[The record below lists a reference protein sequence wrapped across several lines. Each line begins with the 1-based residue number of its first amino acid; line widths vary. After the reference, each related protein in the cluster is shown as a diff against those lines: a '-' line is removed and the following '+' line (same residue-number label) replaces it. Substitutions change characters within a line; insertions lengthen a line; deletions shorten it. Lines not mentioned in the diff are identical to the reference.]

1 MELKKEEKD
10 EEQKDANHPRKER
23 KKLQMRIEEIL
34 LGWCTEEDYS

>member
-10 EEQKDANHPRKER
+10 KEQKDANHSRKER
-23 KKLQMRIEEIL
+23 KKLQMRREEII